1 MRSRMLAGS
10 TADSPPVFAATITS
24 TRDLAT
30 KQEERVSVTSTGDA
44 IAVVQRWL
52 DAFVAGD
59 DSLTTP

>member
-1 MRSRMLAGS
+1 MLAGS

-24 TRDLAT
+24 TLDLAT
-30 KQEERVSVTSTGDA
+30 KQEEQVSVTSTDDA

-59 DSLTTP
+59 DPLTPP